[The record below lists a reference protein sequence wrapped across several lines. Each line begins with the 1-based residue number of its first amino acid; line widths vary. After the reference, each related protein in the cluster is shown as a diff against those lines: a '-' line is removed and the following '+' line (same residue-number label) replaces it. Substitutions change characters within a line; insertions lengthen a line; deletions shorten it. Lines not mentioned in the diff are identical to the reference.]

1 MVLVLQNRLQSQ
13 RSQMLHISSLWE
25 TAAIDSGSD
34 LPKNLHRYRRGRWGT
49 TVIGAG
55 FISNI
60 DLLGIILRHKMAMAL
75 DDSLLGIEIHLGGDD
90 DDAAWLYFGV
100 QKCMRNTEIKSEM
113 WEGVGRSEH
122 VVMVFSTTF

>member
-1 MVLVLQNRLQSQ
+1 
-13 RSQMLHISSLWE
+13 MLHISSLWE

-34 LPKNLHRYRRGRWGT
+34 FPKIVHRSRRGRWGT